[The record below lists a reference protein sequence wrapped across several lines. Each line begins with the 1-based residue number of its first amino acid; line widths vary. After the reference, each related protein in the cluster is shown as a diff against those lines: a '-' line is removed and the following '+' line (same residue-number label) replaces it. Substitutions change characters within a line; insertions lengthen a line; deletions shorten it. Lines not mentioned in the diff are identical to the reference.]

1 MQNNNFYTLHFDFST
16 ESGANFFKNV
26 SSFISSIDEL
36 NTALCSYID
45 QEITTCVSIEQ
56 VENGSLKAKARDTL
70 KNVDDDKLRRYVK
83 DPREAIADFLIKT
96 KYKLIELLDEK
107 PKLLTSKAD
116 EIVCEVLEETQLK
129 DYGYKSNR
137 TAVLKALSNLS
148 QNAKGFSMPPR
159 INLNGNEQEVKSGYQ
174 FTLDELDGVMK
185 QRSELKGS
193 FIIKKPDLA
202 GASKWT
208 IINDKAIDVKII
220 DEEWLKKL
228 KSHEIA
234 LRYGDKIAGTLISTS
249 FIDTDLNVINTE
261 YILNDILEIQTP
273 NNNEQQELKI

>member
-1 MQNNNFYTLHFDFST
+1 M
-16 ESGANFFKNV
+16 
-26 SSFISSIDEL
+26 
-36 NTALCSYID
+36 
-45 QEITTCVSIEQ
+45 
-56 VENGSLKAKARDTL
+56 
-70 KNVDDDKLRRYVK
+70 K

-107 PKLLTSKAD
+107 PELLTNKAN

-174 FTLDELDGVMK
+174 FIPDELDGVIK

-193 FIIKKPDLA
+193 FVIKKPDLA

-249 FIDTDLNVINTE
+249 FIDTDLNVISTE
-261 YILNDILEIQTP
+261 YILNDILGIQTP
-273 NNNEQQELKI
+273 NNNEQQEFKI